1 LKSLIAVSCMGLL
14 GTYINLN
21 SASTTELMA
30 NVGYIFEDTWLLVAL
45 VAGIGFGFYIIK
57 KLIALVPK
65 R

>member
-1 LKSLIAVSCMGLL
+1 MGLL